1 MLFSVSISE
10 NPSFIGELVG
20 RVEDAVVAGGAGAA
34 AEPKAPATEA
44 GALGRAEVELEEAR
58 GGFVVVVGEEV
69 DVVVGVVVDEGVGI
83 DVDVGVGIDVDVGVG
98 IDVDEGV
105 GIDVDV
111 GVGIDVDEGVDVG
124 TTVEAPPVCL
134 VGFVVGLVNPSYNPK
149 LLVLKAIIISNTK
162 TTPKIL
168 LQ

>member
-10 NPSFIGELVG
+10 NPSFTGELVG

-44 GALGRAEVELEEAR
+44 GALERAEVELEEAR
-58 GGFVVVVGEEV
+58 GGFVVAVGEEV
-69 DVVVGVVVDEGVGI
+69 DVVVDVVVDVGVVI
-83 DVDVGVGIDVDVGVG
+83 DVDVGADVGVDVGV
-98 IDVDEGV
+98 DVGADV
-105 GIDVDV
+105 VVDV
-111 GVGIDVDEGVDVG
+111 GVVIDVDVG

-134 VGFVVGLVNPSYNPK
+134 VGLVVGLVNPSYNPK